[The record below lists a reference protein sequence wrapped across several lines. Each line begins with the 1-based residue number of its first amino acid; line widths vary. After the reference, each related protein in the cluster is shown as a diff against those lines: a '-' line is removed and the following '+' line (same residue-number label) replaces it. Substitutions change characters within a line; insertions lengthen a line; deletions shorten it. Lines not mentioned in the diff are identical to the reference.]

1 MYIRRTTTTG
11 SNAKKAYYTYR
22 LVETERVNGKVK
34 QRTVLNLG
42 RHFKVAK
49 DDWKP
54 LVSRISQLLGVQN
67 DLFSVALD
75 VELEQMAQNYAS
87 RIITSCSSKNTS
99 RALSEHYSISPDNM
113 MFIRPR
119 RVGIE
124 YLTLHAVSQLGLDQK
139 LRALGFTQPQM
150 AAALGNIVARVA
162 APASERA
169 THHWLQQISG
179 LGELIDYHYE
189 DMPLEHLYRIS
200 DRLWKHKDA
209 LEKHLYQQERNL
221 FGFEETITLY
231 DLTNTFFEGIATSN
245 PKAKFG
251 RSKEKRT
258 DCPLVTLGLV
268 LDSSGFPRRSEIF
281 AGNISEGDTLKDMLT
296 GLGASKGVMVIL
308 DAGIASEAN
317 IQWLAEQG
325 YRYLVVSRKRNR
337 EFNADEAITVKQTPE
352 QQVQVQ
358 RIHNKETGEVKLYCY
373 SQLREKKEQAIQD
386 HFATRF
392 EEELQRIT
400 EGLQKKGCIKRYD
413 KILERIG
420 RLKQKYARAAQ
431 HYTITV
437 TPDSNTELTESI
449 QWKRQPKQNSQAT
462 HPGVY
467 CLRTNET
474 QWDEA
479 LLWKTYTLLTD
490 LEGVFRSLK
499 SELGMRPIYHRN
511 EERVNGHIF
520 ITVLAYHLVQ
530 TLRSQLKTQGIHDSW
545 QTLRKKM
552 ENQQRVTATFN
563 CENGDVL
570 HLRKTTQP
578 EPEQVEIYSALGLDI
593 LPGSIQKTIVKKSKQ
608 PNSKIK

>member
-1 MYIRRTTTTG
+1 MYIRRTTTSG
-11 SNAKKAYYTYR
+11 RNAKTPYYTYR
-22 LVETERVNGKVK
+22 LVETERINGKVK

-54 LVSRISQLLGVQN
+54 LVSRISQLLGSQGS
-67 DLFSVALD
+67 LLTIELS
-75 VELEQMAQNYAS
+75 VELEQMAQNYAA
-87 RIITSCSSKNTS
+87 RIINSCTSKSTS
-99 RALSEHYSISPDNM
+99 QALSEYYSITPDSM
-113 MFIRPR
+113 KLIRPR

-124 YLTLHAVSQLGLDQK
+124 HLALHAVSQLGLDRK
-139 LRALGFTQPQM
+139 LKELGFTQPQM
-150 AAALGNIVARVA
+150 AAALGNIVGRVA
-162 APASERA
+162 SPASELA
-169 THHWLQQISG
+169 THHWLQQTSG

-189 DMPLEHLYRIS
+189 DMPLERLYRIS

-209 LEKHLYQQERNL
+209 LEEHLYQQERNL

-231 DLTNTFFEGIATSN
+231 DLTNTFFEGTAAAN
-245 PKAKFG
+245 PKAQFG

-268 LDSSGFPRRSEIF
+268 LDGSGFPRKSEIF
-281 AGNISEGDTLKDMLT
+281 AGNVSEGDTLKDMLA
-296 GLGASKGVMVIL
+296 GLDATQGAMVIM
-308 DAGIASEAN
+308 DAGIASQAN
-317 IQWLAEQG
+317 IQWLDEQG

-337 EFNADEAITVKQTPE
+337 EFDANKATTVKQTPG

-358 RIHNKETGEVKLYCY
+358 RIHNKETGEVELYCH
-373 SQLREKKEQAIQD
+373 SQMREKKEQAIQD
-386 HFATRF
+386 RFSSRF
-392 EEELQRIT
+392 EDELQRIAD
-400 EGLQKKGCIKRYD
+400 GLQKKGFTKRYD
-413 KILERIG
+413 KVLERIG
-420 RLKQKYARAAQ
+420 RLKQKYSRAAQ

-437 TPDSNTELTESI
+437 TPDPESERTKSI
-449 QWKRQPKQNSQAT
+449 QWKRQPKQNTQAT

-467 CLRTNET
+467 CLRTNEI

-479 LLWKTYTLLTD
+479 SLWKTYTLLTD

-499 SELGMRPIYHRN
+499 SELGMRPVYHRN
-511 EERVNGHIF
+511 EERVSGHIF

-552 ENQQRVTATFN
+552 ENQQRVTATFS
-563 CENGDVL
+563 CEGGDTL

-578 EPEQVEIYSALGLDI
+578 EPEQVEVYNALGLDM
-593 LPGSIQKTIVKKSKQ
+593 LPGRVQKTVVKKDK
-608 PNSKIK
+608 

>member
-11 SNAKKAYYTYR
+11 SKAKKTYYTYR

-34 QRTVLNLG
+34 QHTVLNLG
-42 RHFKVAK
+42 RHFNVDK
-49 DDWKP
+49 DNWKP
-54 LVSRISQLLGVQN
+54 LVSRISQLLGLQGN
-67 DLFSVALD
+67 LLSIGLG
-75 VELEQMAQNYAS
+75 VELEQMAQNYVA
-87 RIITSCSSKNTS
+87 RIIHSCTSKNTS
-99 RALSEHYSISPDNM
+99 RASSKHYSITPDGM
-113 MFIRPR
+113 EFIRPR

-124 YLTLHAVSQLGLDQK
+124 HLALHAVSQLGLDKK
-139 LRALGFTQPQM
+139 LKELGFTQPQM

-162 APASERA
+162 SPASELA
-169 THHWLQQISG
+169 THHWLQDTSG
-179 LGELIDYHYE
+179 LGELIDWHYE

-200 DRLWKHKDA
+200 DRLWKHKDV

-231 DLTNTFFEGIATSN
+231 DLTNTFFEGTAASN
-245 PKAKFG
+245 PKAQFG

-268 LDSSGFPRRSEIF
+268 LDGSGFPRKSEIF

-296 GLGASKGVMVIL
+296 GLGANKGAMVVM

-317 IQWLAEQG
+317 IQWLVAHG

-337 EFNADEAITVKQTPE
+337 EFDADKATTVKQTPD

-358 RIHNKETGEVKLYCY
+358 RINNKETGEVELYCH
-373 SQLREKKEQAIQD
+373 SQMREKKEQAIQD
-386 HFATRF
+386 QFTQRF
-392 EEELQRIT
+392 EEELQQTT
-400 EGLQKKGCIKRYD
+400 EGLHRKGFTKRYD
-413 KILERIG
+413 KVLERIG
-420 RLKQKYARAAQ
+420 RLKQKYARVAQ

-437 TPDSNTELTESI
+437 TPDSESELTKSI
-449 QWKRQPKQNSQAT
+449 QWKHQPKQNTQAT

-474 QWDEA
+474 QWDDA
-479 LLWKTYTLLTD
+479 SLWKTYTMLTD

-511 EERVNGHIF
+511 EERVSGHIF

-563 CENGDVL
+563 CEGGDIL

-578 EPEQVEIYSALGLDI
+578 EPEQVEIYTALGLDM
-593 LPGSIQKTIVKKSKQ
+593 LPGNIQKTVVKKTRNNPSK
-608 PNSKIK
+608 

>member
-11 SNAKKAYYTYR
+11 SKAKKPYYTYR
-22 LVETERVNGKVK
+22 LVETERVEGKVK

-42 RHFKVAK
+42 RHFHVAK

-54 LVSRISQLLGVQN
+54 LVSRITQLIGLQGGLLNIELG
-67 DLFSVALD
+67 
-75 VELEQMAQNYAS
+75 VELEQMAQNYAA
-87 RIITSCSSKNTS
+87 RIINSCTSKNTHRVQS
-99 RALSEHYSISPDNM
+99 GPYSISPDDM
-113 MFIRPR
+113 ELIRPR

-124 YLTLHAVSQLGLDQK
+124 HLALHASSQLGLEKK
-139 LRALGFTQPQM
+139 LKELGFTQPQM

-162 APASERA
+162 SPASELA
-169 THHWLQQISG
+169 THHWLQQTTG
-179 LGELIDYHYE
+179 LGELIGYHYE

-209 LEKHLYQQERNL
+209 LEKHLYQRERNL

-231 DLTNTFFEGIATSN
+231 DLTNTFFEGSAASN
-245 PKAKFG
+245 PKAQFG

-268 LDSSGFPRRSEIF
+268 LDGSGFPRKSEIF
-281 AGNISEGDTLKDMLT
+281 AGNISEGDTLKDMLA
-296 GLGASKGVMVIL
+296 GLGANKGAMVVM

-317 IQWLAEQG
+317 IQWLVGHG

-337 EFNADEAITVKQTPE
+337 EFDADKATTTVKQTPG

-358 RIHNKETGEVKLYCY
+358 RINNKETGEVELYCH
-373 SQLREKKEQAIQD
+373 SQMREKKEQSIQD
-386 HFATRF
+386 QFSRRF
-392 EEELQRIT
+392 EEELQRIAD
-400 EGLQKKGCIKRYD
+400 GLNKKGFTKRHD
-413 KILERIG
+413 KVLERIG
-420 RLKQKYARAAQ
+420 RLKQKYARVAQ

-437 TPDSNTELTESI
+437 TPDSEPELTKSI
-449 QWKRQPKQNSQAT
+449 QWKRQPKQNTQAV

-474 QWDEA
+474 QWDETS
-479 LLWKTYTLLTD
+479 LWKTYTMLTD

-499 SELGMRPIYHRN
+499 SELGMRPVYHRN
-511 EERVNGHIF
+511 EDRVSGHIF

-552 ENQQRVTATFN
+552 ENQQRVTATFI
-563 CENGDVL
+563 CEGGGML

-578 EPEQVEIYSALGLDI
+578 EPGQVAIYTALGLDM
-593 LPGSIQKTIVKKSKQ
+593 LPGSIQKTVVKKNKQ
-608 PNSKIK
+608 